1 MISGDTLSLI
11 KKAQEGDPT
20 ALEELVKSNMGLVK
34 SIAVRFRDRGVE
46 FEDLCQIG
54 TIGMIKAIRNFDN
67 SHGTMLSTYAVPL
80 IMGEIR
86 KYLRDD
92 GLIKVSRELKR
103 KGVTV
108 LRAKEN
114 FISENGREPT
124 VNELSE
130 ACGIPSDDVVECL
143 DASLDVMSF
152 SEPVG
157 EVMLEDILGF
167 DNISEMCDK
176 HRAPRQSPALAEE
189 EQAADLLRF
198 YNGYSQS
205 RSRDFRHH
213 EVKGPAWKKRI
224 MEKTPWLFGVK
235 YRRRGYFLLQKYSGN
250 KKEGLLHGGL
260 GRKSG

>member
-67 SHGTMLSTYAVPL
+67 SHGTMFSTYAVPL

-167 DNISEMCDK
+167 DNISELCDNI
-176 HRAPRQSPALAEE
+176 ALRQAIAALPEE
-189 EQAADLLRF
+189 EKQLIYYRF
-198 YNGYSQS
+198 YKGYSQS
-205 RSRDFRHH
+205 KVGEIFGITQVKVSRM
-213 EVKGPAWKKRI
+213 EKKI
-224 MEKTPWLFGVK
+224 MEKL
-235 YRRRGYFLLQKYSGN
+235 RGSLV
-250 KKEGLLHGGL
+250 
-260 GRKSG
+260 

>member
-11 KKAQEGDPT
+11 KKAQDGDPS

-54 TIGMIKAIRNFDN
+54 TIGMIKAIRNFDDT
-67 SHGTMLSTYAVPL
+67 HGTMFSTYAVPL

-103 KGVTV
+103 KGVAV

-114 FISENGREPT
+114 FISQNGREPT

-130 ACGIPSDDVVECL
+130 LCGIPTDEVVECL

-167 DNISEMCDK
+167 DNISELCDNI
-176 HRAPRQSPALAEE
+176 ALRQAIAALPEDE
-189 EQAADLLRF
+189 KQLIYYRF
-198 YNGYSQS
+198 YKGYSQS
-205 RSRDFRHH
+205 KVGEIFGITQVKVSRM
-213 EVKGPAWKKRI
+213 EKKI
-224 MEKTPWLFGVK
+224 MEKL
-235 YRRRGYFLLQKYSGN
+235 RGTLV
-250 KKEGLLHGGL
+250 
-260 GRKSG
+260 

>member
-67 SHGTMLSTYAVPL
+67 SHGTMFSTYAVPL

-108 LRAKEN
+108 LRAKET

-130 ACGIPSDDVVECL
+130 ACGIPADEVVECL

-167 DNISEMCDK
+167 DNISELCENI
-176 HRAPRQSPALAEE
+176 ALRQAIAALPEE
-189 EQAADLLRF
+189 EKQLIYYRF
-198 YNGYSQS
+198 YKGYSQS
-205 RSRDFRHH
+205 KVGEIFGITQVKVSRM
-213 EVKGPAWKKRI
+213 EKKI
-224 MEKTPWLFGVK
+224 MEKL
-235 YRRRGYFLLQKYSGN
+235 RGSLV
-250 KKEGLLHGGL
+250 
-260 GRKSG
+260 